1 MKTDKKLAS
10 EMQKTLNRRN
20 LRKSYTCGMYCLDVD
35 TAHGKMFAPPFLA
48 INDDIALDSLFEL
61 ANTHP
66 ELQGRNLFCIG
77 TYCSVDGKIVP
88 CKPRHIIRKE
98 KTND

>member
-1 MKTDKKLAS
+1 MKTDKQLAAQ
-10 EMQKTLNRRN
+10 MQKSLDGRN

-48 INDDIALDSLFEL
+48 INDDVALDSLFEL
-61 ANTHP
+61 AKSHP
-66 ELQGRNLFCIG
+66 ELQKRNVYCIG

-88 CKPRHIIRKE
+88 SKPRHITRME
-98 KTND
+98 KADD